1 MTFGVKF
8 GALVKR
14 YREAQG
20 LSAGELAELA
30 LGDKAKRSRISELE
44 NGRVGRPHAKTID
57 ALSNY
62 LAIPLEE
69 VDRCRSSQ
77 IENALSAE
85 LAKMLQAKFLEES
98 PLATAAEL
106 EKFLHQ
112 SATDWKEIV
121 GKLEQNKN
129 TQKAPESLWQSVKD
143 AIEIGDTQAADTALA
158 AIEKLAL
165 TKLDADKAYALHEVN
180 LVRADTELFLGNVE
194 KAIQYAAQA
203 TDYLLA
209 FKPQEALANLVEMNR
224 HIVDKTTR
232 FGWSHRYA
240 AVNDFA
246 ARTLGLCSDP
256 RFSFRSPSPGIC
268 AATMQRAVG
277 LLKARKTGRKNYEEA
292 VEIAEKALALCSTEE
307 ETRMALN
314 AVGLAKGSLSSIATG
329 KKRLNCLVDSVEL
342 LRQAAELS
350 DSEANTESFVI
361 SNNNLGIAYDR
372 LANYVEPE
380 ARVEVIM
387 ASGRAF
393 TEAMNAVQQKP
404 DLDLWIGT
412 RNNMAASLLAWA
424 KLVGGDV
431 GVFHCNE
438 ASKICRESL
447 QEFAYEDSPAFWIRT
462 NITLI
467 SSLTNAAEF
476 STPDRAEAFADEA
489 ASVGS
494 KLLNAKEVA
503 LDARARADVLSSRGN
518 ALRLSGAF
526 GKMPFA
532 LEKLASARM
541 CFEEA
546 VDHLERSGSSA
557 EIGSAINSMG
567 VVWWEIARR
576 HTGRQKFESAKQATI
591 HFDRSLS
598 VRTKKVSCVG
608 WADTM
613 NNKAATHVILAE
625 ESSAKRKEHLETA
638 LSCLNSALTVFTTEH
653 GNRHKGTKRNL
664 DFVSSLLRASSN

>member
-30 LGDKAKRSRISELE
+30 LGDKAKRSRLSELE

-85 LAKMLQAKFLEES
+85 LVKMLQAKLLEES
-98 PLATAAEL
+98 PSATTAEL

-112 SATDWKEIV
+112 SAKDWKEIV
-121 GKLEQNKN
+121 RKLEQLKN

-143 AIEIGDTQAADTALA
+143 AIEIGDTEAADTALE
-158 AIEKLAL
+158 AIEELAL
-165 TKLDADKAYALHEVN
+165 SKLDTEKVHALHEVN

-209 FKPQEALANLVEMNR
+209 FKPEEALANLVEMNR

-232 FGWSHRYA
+232 FGWSHRYS

-246 ARTLGLCSDP
+246 ARTLGLCNDP
-256 RFSFRSPSPGIC
+256 RFSFRNPSPSIC
-268 AATMQRAVG
+268 AATMLRAVG
-277 LLKARKTGRKNYEEA
+277 SLKARKSGRKNYEEA
-292 VEIAEKALALCSTEE
+292 VEIAETALPLCSSEE

-314 AVGLAKGSLSSIATG
+314 AVGLAKGSLSSVTTG

-361 SNNNLGIAYDR
+361 SNNNLGIAYER
-372 LANYVEPE
+372 LVDYVEPE

-393 TEAMNAVQQKP
+393 TEAMNAVQKKP

-412 RNNMAASLLAWA
+412 RNNMAVSLLTWA

-438 ASKICRESL
+438 ASKICSGSL

-462 NITLI
+462 NTTLI
-467 SSLTNAAEF
+467 SSLTNAAEL
-476 STPDRAEAFADEA
+476 STPDMAERFADEA
-489 ASVGS
+489 ASVGNM
-494 KLLNAKEVA
+494 LLNAKEVA
-503 LDARARADVLSSRGN
+503 LDARARADVLRSRGN

-532 LEKLASARM
+532 LEKLASARK
-541 CFEEA
+541 CLSEA

-557 EIGSAINSMG
+557 DIGSAINDLG
-567 VVWWEIARR
+567 IVWWELARR
-576 HTGRQKFESAKQATI
+576 HTGRKQFESAKNAII
-591 HFDRSLS
+591 HFDKSLS
-598 VRTKKVSCVG
+598 VRTKKVSRVG

-613 NNKAATHVILAE
+613 NNKAAAYMILAE
-625 ESSAKRKEHLETA
+625 ESRAERKVHLETA
-638 LSCLNSALTVFTTEH
+638 RSCLKSALTVFTTEH
-653 GNRHKGTKRNL
+653 GNRHRGTKRNL
-664 DFVSSLLRASSN
+664 DFVSSLLRDSAS